1 MMTASAETSE
11 PVAYPLVRV
20 NLYMAEH
27 VIRLIDNEAIRRG
40 VSRSEMIRRGLDPML
55 EKLRGAR

>member
-1 MMTASAETSE
+1 MMSTSAETNA